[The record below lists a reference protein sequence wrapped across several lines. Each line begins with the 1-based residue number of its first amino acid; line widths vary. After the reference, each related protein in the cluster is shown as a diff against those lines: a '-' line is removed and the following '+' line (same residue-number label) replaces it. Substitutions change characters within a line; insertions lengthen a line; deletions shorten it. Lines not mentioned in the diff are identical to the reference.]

1 MSRLKKT
8 IGTEI
13 IDDIRL
19 GHTWY
24 EFGVLYLLVDSQFT
38 SGNSKT
44 FVEIGVHEGGLSYML
59 IPRFPKLNYIG
70 VELRCDFVRPK
81 VRQLYLN
88 NEQAGLICDD
98 CYSDSI
104 ASILDN
110 LTHKIIYCD
119 GGGKAKE
126 LEHFKPLCHPGD
138 ILLSHDYHDG
148 SSAVVGVPPEY
159 FPDSPEVT
167 PKDIVHMIEDETFE
181 PIAVPFKGT
190 RIVAWRKL

>member
-1 MSRLKKT
+1 MSRLER
-8 IGTEI
+8 IVGTEI

-24 EFGVLYLLVDSQFT
+24 EFGVLYLLIGSQL
-38 SGNSKT
+38 SLGKSLT

-59 IPRFPKLNYIG
+59 IPKFPKLNYIG
-70 VELRCDFVRPK
+70 VEINCDIVRPE

-104 ASILDN
+104 ANILN
-110 LTHKIIYCD
+110 GITPKIIYCD

-126 LEHFKPLCHPGD
+126 LKHFKTLCHSGD
-138 ILLSHDYHDG
+138 ILASHDYHDG
-148 SSAVVGVPPEY
+148 ELELVGIPPEY
-159 FPDSPEVT
+159 YPTKPEVSPE
-167 PKDIVHMIEDETFE
+167 DIVHMIEDETFE
-181 PIAVPFKGT
+181 SISVPFPGT